1 MVEEEKQCIF
11 IYAGKDLWVPVDG
24 KLDMSQ
30 EPAKSISWAASKA
43 G

>member
-11 IYAGKDLWVPVDG
+11 IYAGKDLWVLVDG

-30 EPAKSISWAASKA
+30 PSPYPGLHQKQCDQ
-43 G
+43 